1 MAAIRTAGSGTRQ
14 RLSLAQM
21 PYINR
26 ELSWL
31 EFNNR
36 VLYEAVDERNPLLER
51 VRFLSIFAGNLDEF
65 FQVRVAGLK
74 QHVQAGR
81 SNPTPDGMS
90 AGDTLEAIE
99 LRLLPML
106 AQHSEAWARCATSSP
121 NRVSASSATTSGPSV
136 TSSCAASSSTRYFP
150 F

>member
-1 MAAIRTAGSGTRQ
+1 MAAIRTAGTGTRQ

-74 QHVQAGR
+74 KHVEAGR

-90 AGDTLEAIE
+90 AGETLDAIR

-106 AQHSEAWARCATSSP
+106 AQHSDAWAQIRDALADAGRAHRGLRRATRAP
-121 NRVSASSATTSGPSV
+121 PRVAPPV
-136 TSSCAASSSTRYFP
+136 P
-150 F
+150 